1 MVDDVGVFP
10 TQLSVLLGTAAPVV
24 VVKAEF
30 KYGCGGN
37 SGMTHGLG
45 HSEAADDTFTEGN
58 VCGDGFIVVERELAM
73 LRNGNTRESI
83 VLLLASGW
91 TGEMLACV
99 AIPKVIIVDMVE
111 ACHGFA
117 AALHS

>member
-1 MVDDVGVFP
+1 
-10 TQLSVLLGTAAPVV
+10 
-24 VVKAEF
+24 
-30 KYGCGGN
+30 
-37 SGMTHGLG
+37 
-45 HSEAADDTFTEGN
+45 
-58 VCGDGFIVVERELAM
+58 
-73 LRNGNTRESI
+73 